1 MSCGKEIVD
10 KVYSWLECM
19 ELKGIIKA
27 ENEPRLIVNFGI
39 EDHVFQVHV
48 LVTEKWINAKALIAY
63 VADIPR
69 TEREKVYRFCLN
81 ANFELNEVTY
91 STDPDQGNIWV
102 EVDMPCE
109 TTFDNFKIEFGSI
122 PFAIHHFVTEIAPKI
137 DFSIRDTSYV

>member
-1 MSCGKEIVD
+1 MSGVEEVVN
-10 KVYSWLECM
+10 KVYSWLEKM
-19 ELKGIIKA
+19 ELKGINKV

-69 TEREKVYRFCLN
+69 AERRKVYRLCLN
-81 ANFELNEVTY
+81 SNFELNEVTY
-91 STDPDQGNIWV
+91 STDPDQGNIWA
-102 EVDMPCE
+102 ETDMPCE
-109 TTFDNFKIEFGSI
+109 SSFKNFKVEFGSI
-122 PFAIHHFVTEIAPKI
+122 PFGIHHFITEIAPKI